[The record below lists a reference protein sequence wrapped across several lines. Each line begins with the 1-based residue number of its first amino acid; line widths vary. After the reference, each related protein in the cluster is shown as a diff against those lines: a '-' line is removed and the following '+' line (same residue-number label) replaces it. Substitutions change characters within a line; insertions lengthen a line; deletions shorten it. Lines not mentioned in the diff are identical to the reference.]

1 MINVICTVIGTG
13 IVIGGV
19 IAGILKGFFKTNKE
33 AETDHDKLKANFE
46 KDIKEI
52 KAECEKAI
60 SDIKNEFN
68 NSLVILEER
77 LEKEFKKDNTTIKDE
92 LSRIFNKIDD
102 IKTHYVTNDNFKT
115 YADAMNQLLMMSNE
129 RMSRMES
136 VLDDIRDNIREDI
149 ATAMLKFNHND

>member
-1 MINVICTVIGTG
+1 MINIVCTVIGTG
-13 IVIGGV
+13 VIIGGV
-19 IAGILKGFFKTNKE
+19 ICGILKGFFKTNKE
-33 AETDHDKLKANFE
+33 ADIDHE
-46 KDIKEI
+46 KIKQLI
-52 KAECEKAI
+52 EKEVG
-60 SDIKNEFN
+60 KVKEEFSSN
-68 NSLVILEER
+68 LITLEER

-149 ATAMLKFNHND
+149 TSVMMKFNHND

>member
-1 MINVICTVIGTG
+1 MINIVCTVIGTG
-13 IVIGGV
+13 VIIGGV
-19 IAGILKGFFKTNKE
+19 ICGILKGFFKTNKE
-33 AETDHDKLKANFE
+33 ADIDHE
-46 KDIKEI
+46 KIKQLI
-52 KAECEKAI
+52 EKEVG
-60 SDIKNEFN
+60 KVKEEFN
-68 NSLVILEER
+68 SSLITLEER

-149 ATAMLKFNHND
+149 TSVMMKFNHND

>member
-1 MINVICTVIGTG
+1 MINIVCTVIGTG
-13 IVIGGV
+13 VIIGGV
-19 IAGILKGFFKTNKE
+19 VCGILKGFFKTNKE
-33 AETDHDKLKANFE
+33 ADIDHEKIKDLIE
-46 KDIKEI
+46 KDISKLR
-52 KAECEKAI
+52 
-60 SDIKNEFN
+60 DEFAN
-68 NSLVILEER
+68 NLSILEER

-149 ATAMLKFNHND
+149 TSVMMKFNHND

>member
-1 MINVICTVIGTG
+1 MINIVCTVIGTG
-13 IVIGGV
+13 VIIGGV
-19 IAGILKGFFKTNKE
+19 ICGILKGFFKTNKE
-33 AETDHDKLKANFE
+33 ADIDHEKIKCLIE
-46 KDIKEI
+46 KDISKLR
-52 KAECEKAI
+52 
-60 SDIKNEFN
+60 DEFAN
-68 NSLVILEER
+68 NLSILEER

-136 VLDDIRDNIREDI
+136 VLV
-149 ATAMLKFNHND
+149 

>member
-1 MINVICTVIGTG
+1 MINIVCTVIGTG
-13 IVIGGV
+13 VIIGGV
-19 IAGILKGFFKTNKE
+19 ICGILKGFFKTNKE
-33 AETDHDKLKANFE
+33 ADIDHEKIKDLIE
-46 KDIKEI
+46 KDISKLR
-52 KAECEKAI
+52 
-60 SDIKNEFN
+60 DEFAN
-68 NSLVILEER
+68 NLSILEER

-149 ATAMLKFNHND
+149 TSVMMKFNHND

>member
-1 MINVICTVIGTG
+1 MINIVCTVIGTG
-13 IVIGGV
+13 VIIGGV
-19 IAGILKGFFKTNKE
+19 ICGILKGFFKTNKE
-33 AETDHDKLKANFE
+33 ADIDHEKIKCLIE
-46 KDIKEI
+46 KDISKLR
-52 KAECEKAI
+52 
-60 SDIKNEFN
+60 DEFAN
-68 NSLVILEER
+68 NLSILEER

-149 ATAMLKFNHND
+149 TSVMMKFNHND